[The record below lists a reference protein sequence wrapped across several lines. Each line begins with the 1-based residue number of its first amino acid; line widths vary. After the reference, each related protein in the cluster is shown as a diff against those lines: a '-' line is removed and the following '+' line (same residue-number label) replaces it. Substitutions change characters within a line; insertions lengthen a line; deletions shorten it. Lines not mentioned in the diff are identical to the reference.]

1 MSLFV
6 NQTLVRVLV
15 GSSRPTINC
24 VIETPVIA
32 DCFVV
37 LHFVFVSF
45 VFVSTFLFT
54 FLVGW
59 FIFSHLVVS
68 GKNISLR
75 SQDNFTPVLR
85 SKLRYFFDDLLL
97 PTYGS
102 NEYLP
107 WLKFSRNITWASLAS
122 ERSEDR
128 SLSEIPNSAGKL
140 IVTYSVIQ
148 LHKTIRQLG
157 TISFLEAITSTFKFS
172 VHKQRLEK
180 LPKEVTILQTLAW
193 YQMRKLNRWQSECSS

>member
-1 MSLFV
+1 M
-6 NQTLVRVLV
+6 
-15 GSSRPTINC
+15 
-24 VIETPVIA
+24 
-32 DCFVV
+32 

-59 FIFSHLVVS
+59 FIFSHLAVS
-68 GKNISLR
+68 RKNVSLR

-85 SKLRYFFDDLLL
+85 SKLRYFFRWSFTSYL
-97 PTYGS
+97 YGS

-107 WLKFSRNITWASLAS
+107 WLKFNRNITWASLAS

-157 TISFLEAITSTFKFS
+157 TFSFLEAITSTFKFS